1 MNTGA
6 FILFGKV
13 FIFSHF
19 CSFPFRKCIPLP
31 SLSDIDILRDSVP
44 DLKISIRSVT
54 FDTFNWLRRNFVWPE
69 EGGGG
74 LATDWF
80 FTAANFAL
88 QFFWG
93 KFLRESVWRKLSNA
107 EIRKCK
113 EIYTSQVNHVLNRC
127 FLVLSVRIRS
137 GYQKSFDC
145 QSHMSSDVFCAMIRY
160 SFIKNVESWY
170 PP

>member
-1 MNTGA
+1 MTIEFLDLKFASRRNLCKNSVFYESMNTGA

-107 EIRKCK
+107 EMVNLR
-113 EIYTSQVNHVLNRC
+113 ELQVDDISAK
-127 FLVLSVRIRS
+127 FTAESAKKYIPVR
-137 GYQKSFDC
+137 
-145 QSHMSSDVFCAMIRY
+145 
-160 SFIKNVESWY
+160 
-170 PP
+170 